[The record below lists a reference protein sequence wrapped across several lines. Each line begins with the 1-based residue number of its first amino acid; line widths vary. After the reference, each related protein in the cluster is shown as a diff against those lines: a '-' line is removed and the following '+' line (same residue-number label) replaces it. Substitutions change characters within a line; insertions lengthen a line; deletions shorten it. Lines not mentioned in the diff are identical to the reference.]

1 MRHHTRVRAPSPDG
15 NERLT
20 SSIGLVLLV
29 LLAVETLTTIA
40 LSTYLNVHL
49 FLGLLLL
56 PPVTLKLA
64 STGWRFVRYYTRNE
78 RYVLAGPPRMLLR
91 VLAPLLVASTLAVF
105 GTGVAMIVVGHRGG
119 QLRTL
124 HTFSF
129 IAWGVLIGVH
139 VLAYFMRVL
148 RDGTMDWR
156 RNAVDV
162 VDGVRSRRAVVVG
175 TLLAG
180 VVLALATLPAQR
192 TVLRHGGHRH
202 HHEDAAEALVPPPA
216 SRAYVR
222 RAAPSAHQGEPTAGT
237 P

>member
-1 MRHHTRVRAPSPDG
+1 VRHHARVRAPSPDG

-20 SSIGLVLLV
+20 SSIGLVLLF
-29 LLAVETLTTIA
+29 LLAVETLTTVA
-40 LSTYLNVHL
+40 LRTYLNVHL

-56 PPVTLKLA
+56 PPVALKLA
-64 STGWRFVRYYTRNE
+64 TTGWRFVRYYTRSE
-78 RYVLAGPPRMLLR
+78 QYVLAGPPRMLLR
-91 VLAPLLVASTLAVF
+91 MLAPLLVASTLALF

-129 IAWGVLIGVH
+129 VAWGVLIGVH
-139 VLAYFMRVL
+139 VLAYFTRVL

-162 VDGVRSRRAVVVG
+162 VAGVRSRRAVVVG

-192 TVLRHGGHRH
+192 TVLHHGGHRD
-202 HHEDAAEALVPPPA
+202 HHEG
-216 SRAYVR
+216 R
-222 RAAPSAHQGEPTAGT
+222 TAGQFE
-237 P
+237 